1 MIDPCGSLFG
11 FLQNTQLIVIF
22 KYVCMHANADAL
34 YRGYSS
40 SSSSFY
46 VPSILTTIY

>member
-40 SSSSFY
+40 SFY